1 MKVRCIKEFKTNGKE
16 HKVDDVLN
24 VSKEECS
31 LLLRQRLCVMVRE
44 EEPKE
49 KATPKVR
56 KEKAT
61 K

>member
-1 MKVRCIKEFKTNGKE
+1 MKVRCIKRFASKGKE
-16 HKVDDVLN
+16 HNIDDVLN

-31 LLLRQRLCVMVRE
+31 LLLRQGLCIMVRE

-49 KATPKVR
+49 KATPKIR
-56 KEKAT
+56 KEKAI